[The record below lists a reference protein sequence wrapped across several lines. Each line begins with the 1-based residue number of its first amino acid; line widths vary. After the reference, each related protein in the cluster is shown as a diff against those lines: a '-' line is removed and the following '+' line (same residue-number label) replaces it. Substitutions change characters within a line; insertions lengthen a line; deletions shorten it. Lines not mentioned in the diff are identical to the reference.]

1 MYSLGRGSS
10 AVARPRIAAGEIGQ
24 VQVTQLANGKWRARA
39 RMRSDSGELVQLRAE
54 GATEAAARDELLSRA
69 KMLTTH
75 TKVLVTAAR

>member
-1 MYSLGRGSS
+1 M
-10 AVARPRIAAGEIGQ
+10 ARPRIAAGEIGQ